1 MAETNRLALRAPLR
15 AALLAGD
22 AMMTGSVN
30 THREPIIRLTARG
43 QAGQDLEVEAVIDT
57 GFNGSM
63 SLPSALIAMLGL
75 AWRRRGRALL
85 ADGSESVFDIYE
97 ATVVWDGQPRRVAV
111 DAADT
116 DPLIGMSLL
125 YGYELTI
132 QAIDGGNVTIKELP

>member
-1 MAETNRLALRAPLR
+1 MI
-15 AALLAGD
+15 
-22 AMMTGSVN
+22 TGSVN
-30 THREPIIRLTARG
+30 AHREPILRLTVRG
-43 QAGQDLEVEAVIDT
+43 AAGQELEVEGVIDT
-57 GFNGSM
+57 GFSGSI
-63 SLPSALIAMLGL
+63 SLPSALIATLGL

-97 ATVVWDGQPRRVAV
+97 STVVWDGQPRRVAV

-132 QAIDGGNVTIKELP
+132 HAIAGGSVTIKELP